1 MSHTRN
7 SDHNPNSNGNVNN
20 TSVTVDP
27 ASNKACRFISKTG
40 RCLIENINQPPW
52 FLRYMADPLTTCID
66 LRWRYTILIFVLLY
80 IASWVIFGLVY
91 YIISLIHLDFA
102 WQQSAD
108 HEVFYDNWLQ
118 NCTNE
123 AGCSNSTLFSCA
135 KNECSILDSCNDC
148 TPIALDCYKKYDA
161 YVADRE
167 ADTCFTD
174 IHNFTSAILFS
185 YETQTTIGYGGRHP
199 TEKCP
204 SAVFAVMVQSVL
216 STIIDAF
223 AIGWIIAKISRPK
236 KRAETLLFSNK
247 AVINMRDGKLC
258 LMVRVGN
265 LRKSVLVEATI
276 RMQFIQSRTTKEGE
290 YIPFEQIDLDID
302 LGNDSD
308 TIFLVTPQI
317 IVHPIDENSP
327 LYEKGPDDLF
337 GDKWEVIVVLEGM
350 VEATGGT
357 TQARVSYLP
366 KEIEWG
372 NRFKNVVTRG
382 QKEKGY
388 LINFSHFHETYAT
401 KNPPKNSAKE
411 MKEAEEKSDEQSDVF
426 QAAHTEHT
434 QFDITDVQNGSRES
448 SRPHDR
454 RSPRVSFPTSA
465 GDASIA

>member
-1 MSHTRN
+1 M
-7 SDHNPNSNGNVNN
+7 N
-20 TSVTVDP
+20 TKVTVDP
-27 ASNKACRFISKTG
+27 DIHTPCRFISKTG

-80 IASWVIFGLVY
+80 IASWVVFALVY

-102 WQQSAD
+102 WQHNPDAID
-108 HEVFYDNWLQ
+108 TDAWLQ
-118 NCTNE
+118 NCTNPD
-123 AGCSNSTLFSCA
+123 ATGPNCSNTTLQYCA
-135 KNECSILDSCNDC
+135 LDECSSLSDC
-148 TPIALDCYKKYDA
+148 DNCDQRAIDCYQQYEKYLEDKS
-161 YVADRE
+161 

-317 IVHPIDENSP
+317 IVHPIDEDSP
-327 LYEKGPDDLF
+327 LYDKGPSDLE

-366 KEIEWG
+366 TEIEWG

-401 KNPPKNSAKE
+401 KNPPKHSAKE
-411 MKEAEEKSDEQSDVF
+411 MKEAEEKSDAESVF
-426 QAAHTEHT
+426 QAQPPPALTK
-434 QFDITDVQNGSRES
+434 QAKFDVGDSDDDVAGSCL
-448 SRPHDR
+448 PG
-454 RSPRVSFPTSA
+454 SPRKASRVSFPESGHADSA
-465 GDASIA
+465 LA